1 MTTGRRVS
9 AREIGAPR
17 PRVEDRR
24 LLTGEGRF
32 TDDAAPGGAARA
44 FVVRSPH
51 AHARIRR
58 IDTARAA
65 AHPGVLAVL
74 TGADAAADGMRPIP
88 HDPEW
93 TGPPDVELRLP
104 DGFEVAVTPN
114 LPLPVDTVRYC
125 GEAVALVVAET
136 AADAADAGELV
147 EVDYEPLPAVTEA
160 GAAMA
165 EGAPRLWPDC
175 ANNLA
180 LTCEVGDRAAADAAF
195 AGAAHVV
202 SLQSR
207 VHRVTGAPL
216 EPRAVVGEYEPAARR
231 HTLRTG
237 SGRGAVQTRARLA
250 ATLGVPVER
259 CRAVF
264 GDMGGNFGTRNAFSP
279 EYALIPWAARR
290 TGRPVKWTADR
301 RECFL
306 SDHHG
311 RDLASEAALALDAEG
326 NFLALRGVN
335 TLNLGSY
342 AVYFWPLRK
351 GLSMMQGVYRIPAV
365 HFRGHAVLT
374 NTAPTAVYRS
384 AGRPEAIYM
393 IERLIDLAAEE
404 HGFDR
409 VALRRRNLIAPGAM
423 PCTNAVGVTYDSG
436 DYPAAMDAALA
447 AADWPGFEARRAESA
462 RSGLCRGIAVAN
474 YIEVTS
480 GIPRERAELRALVD
494 GTVELVVGTMSS
506 GQGHETSFPQL
517 VADWLGIPFERVRHV
532 ANDTDRVSVGGGS
545 HSGRSMRLASIA
557 IGEAVTALIERGR
570 AVAAFA
576 LQAAPRDIAWREGAF
591 HAERGGGG
599 EDGGSIGGGDGGA
612 AGRESGEG
620 TTDRTRDGDGGSG
633 GGSAVGPSISLA
645 DAAALAASDESLP
658 APLRGPLEGVGDIT
672 NRAGG
677 YPYGSHVCEVEV
689 DPETG
694 EVRIAAWTG
703 LDDIGRAIN
712 PMILHGQAQGAIVQG
727 VGQALMEAIRY
738 SPEDGQL
745 LTGSFLDY
753 AMPRADTVPPI
764 RTLLGEVPASSH
776 PHGIRPGGEGGTTPA
791 LGLVVNA
798 VCHALEDLGVRHV
811 EMPLTPE
818 RVWRAIEEA
827 RRNG

>member
-1 MTTGRRVS
+1 MTTGTRTS
-9 AREIGAPR
+9 AGEIGAPR

-24 LLTGEGRF
+24 LLTGRGRF
-32 TDDAAPGGAARA
+32 TDDAAPAGAARA

-58 IDTARAA
+58 VDTARAA

-104 DGFEVAVTPN
+104 DGFEVAATPN
-114 LPLPVDTVRYC
+114 LPLPADRVRFC

-136 AADAADAGELV
+136 ASLAADAGELV
-147 EVDYEPLPAVTEA
+147 EVGYEPLPAVTEA
-160 GAAMA
+160 RAAMT
-165 EGAPRLWPDC
+165 EDAPRLWPDC

-180 LTCEVGDRAAADAAF
+180 LTCEVGDRTGAEAAF
-195 AGAAHVV
+195 AEAAHVV
-202 SLQSR
+202 SLQSW
-207 VHRVTGAPL
+207 VHRITGAPL
-216 EPRAVVGEYEPAARR
+216 EPRAVVGEYDPAARR
-231 HTLRTG
+231 YTLRTG

-290 TGRPVKWTADR
+290 TGRPVRWTADR

-306 SDHHG
+306 SDYHG
-311 RDLASEAALALDAEG
+311 RDLFLEAELALDAEG

-335 TLNLGSY
+335 TLNLGAF

-351 GLSMMQGVYRIPAV
+351 GLSMMQGVYRIPTV

-384 AGRPEAIYM
+384 AGRPEAIYL
-393 IERLIDLAAEE
+393 IERLIDLAAEA

-409 VALRRRNLIAPGAM
+409 VALRRRNLIASGAM
-423 PCTNAVGVTYDSG
+423 PYTNAVGVTYDSG
-436 DYPAAMDAALA
+436 DYPAAMEAVLA
-447 AADWPGFEARRAESA
+447 AADWPGFEARRAESE
-462 RSGLCRGIAVAN
+462 RSGLRRGIAVAS

-480 GIPRERAELRALVD
+480 GIPRERAELRALGD
-494 GTVELVVGTMSS
+494 GIVELVVGTMSS

-517 VADWLGIPFERVRHV
+517 VADWLGIPFEQVRHV
-532 ANDTDRVSVGGGS
+532 ANDTERVSVGGGS

-570 AVAAFA
+570 AVAAFT
-576 LQAAPRDIAWREGAF
+576 LQAPGPEAVAWREGAF
-591 HAERGGGG
+591 HTERAGGGG
-599 EDGGSIGGGDGGA
+599 SGASI
-612 AGRESGEG
+612 
-620 TTDRTRDGDGGSG
+620 T
-633 GGSAVGPSISLA
+633 LA
-645 DAAALAASDESLP
+645 QAAALAAGGEESLP
-658 APLRGPLEGVGDIT
+658 PPLRGPLEGVGDIT

-677 YPYGSHVCEVEV
+677 YPYGAHVCEVEV

-703 LDDIGRAIN
+703 LDDVGRAIN
-712 PMILHGQAQGAIVQG
+712 PMILHGQTQGAIVQG
-727 VGQALMEAIRY
+727 LGQALMEAIRY

-753 AMPRADTVPPI
+753 AMPRADEVPPI

-798 VCHALEDLGVRHV
+798 VCHALKGLGVRHI

-818 RVWRAIEEA
+818 RVWRAIQEA
-827 RRNG
+827 

>member
-1 MTTGRRVS
+1 MTTGTRS
-9 AREIGAPR
+9 TAGEIGAPR
-17 PRVEDRR
+17 TRVEDQR
-24 LLTGEGRF
+24 LLTGRGRF
-32 TDDAAPGGAARA
+32 TDDAAPAGAARA

-58 IDTARAA
+58 VDTARAA
-65 AHPGVLAVL
+65 AQPGVLAVL
-74 TGADAAADGMRPIP
+74 AGADAAADGMRPIP

-104 DGFEVAVTPN
+104 DGFEVAATPN

-136 AADAADAGELV
+136 AALAADAGELV

-160 GAAMA
+160 RAAMA
-165 EGAPRLWPDC
+165 EDAPRLWPDC

-180 LTCEVGDRAAADAAF
+180 LTCEVGDRTGAEAAF
-195 AGAAHVV
+195 AEAAHVV
-202 SLQSR
+202 SLQSW

-216 EPRAVVGEYEPAARR
+216 EPRAVVGEYDPAARR
-231 HTLRTG
+231 YTLRTG

-250 ATLGVPVER
+250 AALGVPVER

-306 SDHHG
+306 SDYHG
-311 RDLASEAALALDAEG
+311 RDLFSEAELALDAEG

-335 TLNLGSY
+335 TLNLGAF

-409 VALRRRNLIAPGAM
+409 VALRRRNLIAPDTM
-423 PCTNAVGVTYDSG
+423 PYTNAVGVTYDSG
-436 DYPAAMDAALA
+436 DYPAAMEAALA
-447 AADWPGFEARRAESA
+447 AADWPDFEARRVESE
-462 RSGLCRGIAVAN
+462 RSGLRRGIAVAS

-480 GIPRERAELRALVD
+480 GIPRERAELRALGD
-494 GTVELVVGTMSS
+494 GIVELVVGTMSS

-576 LQAAPRDIAWREGAF
+576 LQAAGPEAVAWREGAF
-591 HAERGGGG
+591 HAERGGGA
-599 EDGGSIGGGDGGA
+599 GSA
-612 AGRESGEG
+612 S
-620 TTDRTRDGDGGSG
+620 GSG
-633 GGSAVGPSISLA
+633 ASITLA
-645 DAAALAASDESLP
+645 EAAALAAGGEESLP
-658 APLRGPLEGVGDIT
+658 PTLRGPLEGVGDIT
-672 NRAGG
+672 NRTGG

-703 LDDIGRAIN
+703 LDDVGRAVN

-727 VGQALMEAIRY
+727 LGQALMEAIRY

-753 AMPRADTVPPI
+753 AMPRADEVPPL

-798 VCHALEDLGVRHV
+798 VCHALKGLGVRHL

-818 RVWRAIEEA
+818 RVWQAIREA
-827 RRNG
+827 RREE